1 MKRLF
6 CLIFCFCGHTCDK
19 SKARFNMKRLI
30 LVTSP
35 PASGK
40 TYVSKKLAERLDHVV
55 YLDKDTLI
63 PLSKKIFEVA
73 NEEYNRSS
81 DFFERVIRDAEYE
94 TVVAIAMEALDYADM
109 VLINAPFTKEIRNWD
124 YMKKLQQTLK
134 SKLACL
140 SVIWVKTDIDVV
152 KRRMEERNSDRDKW
166 KLENWDEYIAG
177 CDFSIP
183 EELEALSE
191 EKNLFIFENSD
202 DREFHESMA
211 KVTAFLEGNH

>member
-1 MKRLF
+1 
-6 CLIFCFCGHTCDK
+6 
-19 SKARFNMKRLI
+19 MKRLI

-63 PLSKKIFEVA
+63 PLSKKVFEA
-73 NEEYNRSS
+73 AGKEYNRSS
-81 DFFERVIRDAEYE
+81 DFFEKYIRDAEYE
-94 TVVAIAMEALDYADM
+94 AIVAIAMEALDYADM
-109 VLINAPFTKEIRNWD
+109 VLINAPFTKEVRNRD
-124 YMKKLQQTLK
+124 YMENLQQTLK
-134 SKLACL
+134 SKNACL

-152 KRRMEERNSDRDKW
+152 KQRMEERNSDRDKW
-166 KLENWDEYIAG
+166 KLENWDEYAAG

-183 EELEALSE
+183 KELELLSDGE
-191 EKNLFIFENSD
+191 DLLIFQNSD

-211 KVTAFLEGNH
+211 RVTAFLEGELLPR

>member
-1 MKRLF
+1 
-6 CLIFCFCGHTCDK
+6 
-19 SKARFNMKRLI
+19 MKRLI

-63 PLSKKIFEVA
+63 PLSKKVFEA
-73 NEEYNRSS
+73 AGEEYNRSS
-81 DFFERVIRDAEYE
+81 DFFEKYIRDAEYE

-124 YMKKLQQTLK
+124 YMKRLQKTLK

-211 KVTAFLEGNH
+211 KVTAFLES

>member
-1 MKRLF
+1 
-6 CLIFCFCGHTCDK
+6 
-19 SKARFNMKRLI
+19 MKRLI

-63 PLSKKIFEVA
+63 PLSKKVFEA
-73 NEEYNRSS
+73 AGEEYNRSS
-81 DFFERVIRDAEYE
+81 DFFEKYIRDAEYE

-124 YMKKLQQTLK
+124 YMENLQQTLK

-183 EELEALSE
+183 EELEALSD

-211 KVTAFLEGNH
+211 KVTAFLES

>member
-1 MKRLF
+1 
-6 CLIFCFCGHTCDK
+6 
-19 SKARFNMKRLI
+19 MKRLI

-73 NEEYNRSS
+73 GEEYNRSS
-81 DFFERVIRDAEYE
+81 DFFEKYIRDAEYE
-94 TVVAIAMEALDYADM
+94 TIVAIAMEALDYADM
-109 VLINAPFTKEIRNWD
+109 VLINAPFTKEVRNRD
-124 YMKKLQQTLK
+124 YMENLQQTLK
-134 SKLACL
+134 SKNACL

-166 KLENWDEYIAG
+166 KLENWDEYVAE

-183 EELEALSE
+183 KELELLSDGE
-191 EKNLFIFENSD
+191 DLLIFENSD

-211 KVTAFLEGNH
+211 RVTAFLEGERLPR

>member
-1 MKRLF
+1 
-6 CLIFCFCGHTCDK
+6 
-19 SKARFNMKRLI
+19 MKRLI

-55 YLDKDTLI
+55 YLDKDSLI

-73 NEEYNRSS
+73 GEEYNRSS
-81 DFFERVIRDAEYE
+81 DFFEKHIRDAEYE
-94 TVVAIAMEALDYADM
+94 AIVAIAMEALDYADM
-109 VLINAPFTKEIRNWD
+109 VLINAPFSQEVRNRA
-124 YMKKLQQTLK
+124 YMENMQQTLK
-134 SKLACL
+134 TKNACL

-166 KLENWDEYIAG
+166 KLENWEEYIAE

-183 EELEALSE
+183 EEIEVESLL
-191 EKNLFIFENSD
+191 IFENSND
-202 DREFHESMA
+202 DEFHESMA
-211 KVTAFLEGNH
+211 KVTAFLEGKR

>member
-1 MKRLF
+1 
-6 CLIFCFCGHTCDK
+6 
-19 SKARFNMKRLI
+19 MKRLI

-73 NEEYNRSS
+73 GEEYNRSS
-81 DFFERVIRDAEYE
+81 DFFEKYIRDAEYE
-94 TVVAIAMEALDYADM
+94 TIVAIAMEALDYADM
-109 VLINAPFTKEIRNWD
+109 VLINAPFTKEVRNRD
-124 YMKKLQQTLK
+124 YMENLQQTLK
-134 SKLACL
+134 SKNACL

-166 KLENWDEYIAG
+166 KLENWDEYVAE

-183 EELEALSE
+183 KELELLSDGE
-191 EKNLFIFENSD
+191 DLLIFENSD
-202 DREFHESMA
+202 DKEFHESMA
-211 KVTAFLEGNH
+211 RVTAFLEGERLPR